1 MVDND
6 HKRLQTK
13 CHVHPL
19 VVVHAPASC
28 GRGLEGD
35 GRSILE
41 VMRRRRRRH
50 AKSSENV
57 LCDFPWHIHTEKCLL
72 TTRLYYTRA
81 FAIVSSPQLPDG
93 RTTYRSIIALCRA
106 SRGKNF
112 SWTFVCDVRACSV
125 RYSSTLTTSS
135 RRFFTSTTRCQ
146 PPSSISSTFWTT
158 PLSNTESQIPKLRTC
173 GRATG

>member
-1 MVDND
+1 MNISVIGMSFYRMLWPLSVVLHTKPRCHALYAELLDARKGSAGADRYRLRIGIALSSCPASYDDYASELEDRLRLAYTLVRN
-6 HKRLQTK
+6 HLKVAAERNKRYY

-57 LCDFPWHIHTEKCLL
+57 
-72 TTRLYYTRA
+72 
-81 FAIVSSPQLPDG
+81 
-93 RTTYRSIIALCRA
+93 
-106 SRGKNF
+106 
-112 SWTFVCDVRACSV
+112 
-125 RYSSTLTTSS
+125 
-135 RRFFTSTTRCQ
+135 
-146 PPSSISSTFWTT
+146 
-158 PLSNTESQIPKLRTC
+158 
-173 GRATG
+173 

>member
-1 MVDND
+1 MCHNTIFCPVAMEVIPLRIYSLTHSAMQDLLSSED
-6 HKRLQTK
+6 LVYRL

-57 LCDFPWHIHTEKCLL
+57 
-72 TTRLYYTRA
+72 
-81 FAIVSSPQLPDG
+81 
-93 RTTYRSIIALCRA
+93 
-106 SRGKNF
+106 
-112 SWTFVCDVRACSV
+112 
-125 RYSSTLTTSS
+125 
-135 RRFFTSTTRCQ
+135 
-146 PPSSISSTFWTT
+146 
-158 PLSNTESQIPKLRTC
+158 
-173 GRATG
+173 